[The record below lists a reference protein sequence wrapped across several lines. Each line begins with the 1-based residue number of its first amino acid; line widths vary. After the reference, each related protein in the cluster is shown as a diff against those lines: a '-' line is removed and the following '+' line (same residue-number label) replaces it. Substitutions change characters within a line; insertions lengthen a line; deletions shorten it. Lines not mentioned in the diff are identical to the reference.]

1 MKLSKQDCAN
11 LLDALVEYD
20 EQICPKELADDEVG
34 LNAERLD
41 DLVKRLKRAEDLP
54 AKTDKFVW
62 VLDASSGIV
71 FKVEIPANFPENGD
85 YENFLEANLP
95 NDFLFLLRFSFLKG
109 TLYIRPRS
117 PCLNLFRFNKKLSTM
132 LFAPSGSFSSTSKE
146 SSRDSDFL
154 FLAIR

>member
-41 DLVKRLKRAEDLP
+41 DLVKRLKRAEALP

-95 NDFLFLLRFSFLKG
+95 NDIRLKDCNWMVG
-109 TLYIRPRS
+109 EAGVVTIH
-117 PCLNLFRFNKKLSTM
+117 
-132 LFAPSGSFSSTSKE
+132 
-146 SSRDSDFL
+146 RDRYVLGF
-154 FLAIR
+154 

>member
-1 MKLSKQDCAN
+1 MELSKEDCAN

-41 DLVKRLKRAEDLP
+41 DLVKRLKRAEALP
-54 AKTDKFVW
+54 AKTDRFVW

-85 YENFLEANLP
+85 YEDFLEANLP
-95 NDFLFLLRFSFLKG
+95 NDIRLKDCDWMVG
-109 TLYIRPRS
+109 EAGVVTIHRHRYVLG
-117 PCLNLFRFNKKLSTM
+117 F
-132 LFAPSGSFSSTSKE
+132 
-146 SSRDSDFL
+146 
-154 FLAIR
+154 

>member
-1 MKLSKQDCAN
+1 MKLSKEDCAN

-41 DLVKRLKRAEDLP
+41 DLVKRLKRAEALP

-85 YENFLEANLP
+85 YEDFLEANLP
-95 NDFLFLLRFSFLKG
+95 NDIRLKDCNWMVG
-109 TLYIRPRS
+109 EAGVVTIH
-117 PCLNLFRFNKKLSTM
+117 
-132 LFAPSGSFSSTSKE
+132 
-146 SSRDSDFL
+146 RDRYVLGF
-154 FLAIR
+154 

>member
-1 MKLSKQDCAN
+1 MELSKEDCAN

-41 DLVKRLKRAEDLP
+41 DLVKRLKRAEALP

-62 VLDASSGIV
+62 VLDSCSGIV

-85 YENFLEANLP
+85 YEDFLEANLP
-95 NDFLFLLRFSFLKG
+95 NDIRLKDCNWMVG
-109 TLYIRPRS
+109 EAGVVTIHRHRYVLG
-117 PCLNLFRFNKKLSTM
+117 F
-132 LFAPSGSFSSTSKE
+132 
-146 SSRDSDFL
+146 
-154 FLAIR
+154 

>member
-1 MKLSKQDCAN
+1 MELSKEDCAN

-41 DLVKRLKRAEDLP
+41 DLVKRLKRAEALP

-85 YENFLEANLP
+85 YEDFLEANLP
-95 NDFLFLLRFSFLKG
+95 NDIRLKDCNWMIG
-109 TLYIRPRS
+109 EGGVVTIH
-117 PCLNLFRFNKKLSTM
+117 
-132 LFAPSGSFSSTSKE
+132 
-146 SSRDSDFL
+146 RDRYVLGF
-154 FLAIR
+154 